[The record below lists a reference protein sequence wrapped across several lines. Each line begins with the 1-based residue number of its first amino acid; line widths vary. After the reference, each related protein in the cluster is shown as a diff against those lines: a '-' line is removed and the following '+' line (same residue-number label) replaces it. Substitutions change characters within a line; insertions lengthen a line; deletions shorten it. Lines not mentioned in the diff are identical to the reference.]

1 MFWKKERKEEKVKVL
16 IFEWKNFGIEDVC
29 EALKK
34 LGADY
39 RCISTELVRERKSAE
54 FEKLFE
60 DAAAEHYD
68 CVFTFNYSPVV
79 SNCCR
84 RHGLPYIAFI
94 YDSPLVSLY
103 SYTVINPCN
112 YIFIFDKTLYL
123 ELKNQGI
130 STVYYAPLAVNTE
143 RIKAQLSGNKTAGRP
158 ESNSTAF
165 SSSVFSA
172 RNFSAEV
179 SFVGSMYNE
188 KHNLFDRLKNL
199 PPFVSGYLDAIMQ
212 AQLKVYGY
220 YFIEELLTPNIT
232 EALQKS
238 VPVEPNKD
246 GVETVSYLYAYY
258 FIARKL
264 AELERKDLLNAVSE
278 HFDTRIYTQN
288 PTPGLPK
295 AKNCGPIDYYN
306 HMPFI
311 FSQSKI
317 NLNITLRSI
326 RSGIPL
332 RAMDIMGCGGFL
344 LSNYQAD
351 FYDFFVPGEDLV
363 LFESRDDLLDKCTYY
378 LSHENERRQIA
389 ANGLGRIQAGHTYE
403 IRLRQMFDIVFN

>member
-1 MFWKKERKEEKVKVL
+1 MKVL

-29 EALKK
+29 EALDK
-34 LGADY
+34 LSVSH
-39 RCISTELVRERKSAE
+39 RLISTQLVRERKSTE
-54 FEKLFE
+54 FDSLFE
-60 DAAAEHYD
+60 DALTERYD
-68 CVFTFNYSPVV
+68 CVFTFNYSAVV

-84 RHGLPYIAFI
+84 RHNLPYIAFI

-130 STVYYAPLAVNTE
+130 STVYYAPLAVNTS
-143 RIKAQLSGNKTAGRP
+143 RIKRQLSVNETNGAAEAHAP
-158 ESNSTAF
+158 D
-165 SSSVFSA
+165 
-172 RNFSAEV
+172 FSAEV
-179 SFVGSMYNE
+179 AFVGSMYNE
-188 KHNLFDRLKNL
+188 KHNLFDRFKNL
-199 PPFVSGYLDAIMQ
+199 PPYVSGYLDAIMQ

-220 YFIEELLTPNIT
+220 YFIEELLTPNIID
-232 EALQKS
+232 ELKKS
-238 VPVEPNKD
+238 VPLEPNKD

-278 HFDTRIYTQN
+278 RFSTHLYTQN
-288 PTPGLPK
+288 PTPELPK
-295 AKNCGPIDYYN
+295 VKNCGPIDYYN
-306 HMPFI
+306 HMPYI

-363 LFESRDDLLDKCTYY
+363 LFESRDDLLDKCAYY
-378 LSHENERRQIA
+378 LSHEKERRQIA
-389 ANGLGRIQAGHTYE
+389 ANGLGRIQENHTYE
-403 IRLRQMFDIVFN
+403 LRLKQMFDIVFN

>member
-1 MFWKKERKEEKVKVL
+1 MKVL

-29 EALKK
+29 EALDK
-34 LGADY
+34 LGVSH
-39 RCISTELVRERKSAE
+39 RCISTQLVRERKSTE
-54 FEKLFE
+54 FDSLFE
-60 DAAAEHYD
+60 DALTERYD

-84 RHGLPYIAFI
+84 RHNLPYIAFI

-130 STVYYAPLAVNTE
+130 STVYYAPLAVNTS
-143 RIKAQLSGNKTAGRP
+143 RIKRQLSVNETNGAAEAHAP
-158 ESNSTAF
+158 D
-165 SSSVFSA
+165 
-172 RNFSAEV
+172 FSAEV
-179 SFVGSMYNE
+179 AFVGSMYNE
-188 KHNLFDRLKNL
+188 KHNLFDRFKNL
-199 PPFVSGYLDAIMQ
+199 PPYVTGYLDAIMQ

-220 YFIEELLTPNIT
+220 YFIEELLTPNIID
-232 EALQKS
+232 ELKKS
-238 VPVEPNKD
+238 VPLEPNKD

-278 HFDTRIYTQN
+278 RFSTHLYTQN
-288 PTPGLPK
+288 PTPELPK
-295 AKNCGPIDYYN
+295 VKNCGPIDYYN
-306 HMPFI
+306 HMPYI

-363 LFESRDDLLDKCTYY
+363 LFESRDDLLDKCAYY
-378 LSHENERRQIA
+378 LSHEKERRQIA
-389 ANGLGRIQAGHTYE
+389 ANGLGRIQENHTYE
-403 IRLRQMFDIVFN
+403 LRLKQMFDIVFN

>member
-1 MFWKKERKEEKVKVL
+1 MKVL

-29 EALKK
+29 EALDK
-34 LGADY
+34 LSVSH
-39 RCISTELVRERKSAE
+39 RLISTQLVRERKSTE
-54 FEKLFE
+54 FDSLFE
-60 DAAAEHYD
+60 DALTERYD

-84 RHGLPYIAFI
+84 RHNLPYIAFI

-130 STVYYAPLAVNTE
+130 GTVYYAPLAVNTE
-143 RIKAQLSGNKTAGRP
+143 RIKRQLSVNETTGAAEAHAP
-158 ESNSTAF
+158 D
-165 SSSVFSA
+165 
-172 RNFSAEV
+172 FSAEV
-179 SFVGSMYNE
+179 AFVGSMYNE
-188 KHNLFDRLKNL
+188 KHNLFDRFKNL
-199 PPFVSGYLDAIMQ
+199 PPYVTGYLDAIMQ

-220 YFIEELLTPNIT
+220 YFIEELLTPNIID
-232 EALQKS
+232 ELKKS
-238 VPVEPNKD
+238 VPLEPNKD

-278 HFDTRIYTQN
+278 RFSTHLYTQN
-288 PTPGLPK
+288 PTPELPK
-295 AKNCGPIDYYN
+295 VKNCGPVDYYD
-306 HMPFI
+306 HMPYI

-363 LFESRDDLLDKCTYY
+363 LFESRDDLLDKCAYY
-378 LSHENERRQIA
+378 LSHEKERCQIA
-389 ANGLGRIQAGHTYE
+389 ANGLGRI
-403 IRLRQMFDIVFN
+403 

>member
-1 MFWKKERKEEKVKVL
+1 MQKKDRNEEKVKVL
-16 IFEWKNFGIEDVC
+16 IFEWKNFGVEDVC
-29 EALKK
+29 EALDK
-34 LGADY
+34 LNISY
-39 RCISTELVRERKSAE
+39 RCISTQLVRERKSGE
-54 FEKLFE
+54 FDNIFE
-60 DAAAEHYD
+60 DALAERFD
-68 CVFTFNYSPVV
+68 CVYTFNYSPVV

-84 RHGLPYIAFI
+84 RHNLPYIAFI

-130 STVYYAPLAVNTE
+130 NTVYYAPLAVNTD
-143 RIKAQLSGNKTAGRP
+143 RIKRQLSTIGEAHSLRGGKPAEAHFMSGDAP
-158 ESNSTAF
+158 
-165 SSSVFSA
+165 
-172 RNFSAEV
+172 AEV
-179 SFVGSMYNE
+179 AFVGSMYNE
-188 KHNLFDRLKNL
+188 KHNLFDRFKNL

-220 YFIEELLTPNIT
+220 YFIEELLTPNII
-232 EALQKS
+232 EELKKS

-264 AELERKDLLNAVSE
+264 AELERKDLIGAVSE
-278 HFDTRIYTQN
+278 RFSTHVYTQN
-288 PTPGLPK
+288 PTPELPK

-306 HMPFI
+306 DMPYI

-344 LSNYQAD
+344 MSNYQAD
-351 FYDFFVPGEDLV
+351 FYDFFVPGEDLI
-363 LFESRDDLLDKCTYY
+363 LYESKDDLLDKCAYY
-378 LSHENERRQIA
+378 LSHDNERRQIA
-389 ANGLGRIQAGHTYE
+389 ANGLGRIEENHTYE
-403 IRLRQMFDIVFN
+403 LRLKQMFDIVFN

>member
-1 MFWKKERKEEKVKVL
+1 MKVL

-29 EALKK
+29 EALEK
-34 LGADY
+34 LRVSH
-39 RCISTELVRERKSAE
+39 RCISTQLVRERKSTE
-54 FEKLFE
+54 FDSLFE
-60 DAAAEHYD
+60 DALTERYD

-84 RHGLPYIAFI
+84 RHNLPYIAFI

-130 STVYYAPLAVNTE
+130 DTVYYAPLAVNTS
-143 RIKAQLSGNKTAGRP
+143 RIKRQLSVNETNGAAEAHAP
-158 ESNSTAF
+158 D
-165 SSSVFSA
+165 
-172 RNFSAEV
+172 FSAEV
-179 SFVGSMYNE
+179 AFVGSMYNE
-188 KHNLFDRLKNL
+188 KHNLFDRFKNL
-199 PPFVSGYLDAIMQ
+199 PPYVSGYLDAIMQ

-220 YFIEELLTPNIT
+220 YFIEELLTPNIID
-232 EALQKS
+232 ELKKS
-238 VPVEPNKD
+238 VPLEPNKD

-278 HFDTRIYTQN
+278 RFSTHLYTQN
-288 PTPGLPK
+288 PTPELPK
-295 AKNCGPIDYYN
+295 VKNCGPIDYYN
-306 HMPFI
+306 HMPYI

-363 LFESRDDLLDKCTYY
+363 LFESRDDLLDKCAYY
-378 LSHENERRQIA
+378 LSHEKERRQIA
-389 ANGLGRIQAGHTYE
+389 ANGLGRIQENHTYE
-403 IRLRQMFDIVFN
+403 LRLKQMFDIVFN